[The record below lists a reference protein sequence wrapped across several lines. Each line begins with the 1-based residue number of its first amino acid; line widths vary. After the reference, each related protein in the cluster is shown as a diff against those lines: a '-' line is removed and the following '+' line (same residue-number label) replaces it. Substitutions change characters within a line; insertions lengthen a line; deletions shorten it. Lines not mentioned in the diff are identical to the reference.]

1 MMFAV
6 ETSGMSY
13 DKLLAR
19 KLVISELN
27 ESSNRIKHL
36 IKNNWNMNNWIGG
49 NHKALINLS
58 NLN

>member
-13 DKLLAR
+13 DKSLAR
-19 KLVISELN
+19 KLVISELK

-36 IKNNWNMNNWIGG
+36 IKNN
-49 NHKALINLS
+49 
-58 NLN
+58 